1 MFIESLEEME
11 KIVEQK
17 KFLHW
22 DGWTVIQTF
31 DSERGATSP
40 DGLRVNGRW
49 QIQKRFEPTGK
60 GWEIPSKIVVSS
72 KGKRES

>member
-11 KIVEQK
+11 KLLSRKV
-17 KFLHW
+17 LHW

-31 DSERGATSP
+31 DSEEGDLP
-40 DGLRVNGRW
+40 DWLEG
-49 QIQKRFEPTGK
+49 KRYSGKFKRLEPTGK
-60 GWEIPSKIVVSS
+60 GWEIPSKIVVNS